1 MAEKLLTS
9 ETFVK
14 STTSLNDNI
23 AGKYVLTSI
32 REAQSRKL
40 KPVLGEIL
48 YNKIRTLLTAG
59 TLETEADGVY
69 KTLLDEC
76 QYFLAYSTAAIAYM
90 KVSYKV
96 GNFGVAK
103 SQDENLQVASLEE
116 IINLR
121 REAQTN
127 ADDCCHELQQFLL
140 RNKGDYPELTESE
153 CHRIKSNLYSAAT
166 CGIWLGGIRGRIL
179 K

>member
-1 MAEKLLTS
+1 MAEKLFTS
-9 ETFVK
+9 EVRVK

-32 REAQSRKL
+32 LEAQRRKL

-48 YNKIRTLLTAG
+48 YNKIKDLLVAG
-59 TLETEADGVY
+59 TLDSESGGVY

-76 QYFLAYSTAAIAYM
+76 QDFLAYSAAAIAYM

-103 SQDENLQVASLEE
+103 SQDENLQVATPEE
-116 IINLR
+116 IITRR

-140 RNKGDYPELTESE
+140 RNKADYPELTESE

-166 CGIWLGGIRGRIL
+166 CGIWLGGLRGRIL
-179 K
+179 R